1 MRTLD
6 EVIRCVE
13 KAASLPDADL
23 DKDILHYLMM
33 YRYLLRQQAELEEK
47 KRPFVVIDGPIRK
60 KES

>member
-6 EVIRCVE
+6 DVIHWVS

-33 YRYLLRQQAELEEK
+33 YRWLLRQQADTNNAEL
-47 KRPFVVIDGPIRK
+47 K
-60 KES
+60 KEE